1 MTIDLILAVVAGVAI
16 GVLIALFVDAQ
27 TLVRR
32 VQEANADKQKAR
44 ADLQKAQIQHRA
56 AQEKL
61 QIAQTEMETA
71 VAEHTQLEE
80 TVARQLQ
87 EIEAGRQQL
96 QTSIATNEA
105 LKENAQEA
113 QERLEELDGLRLM
126 AEEKLR
132 VAETENGRL
141 ISEAQLLEAEIVLQQ
156 EKAET
161 LAAQAAALPILEQ
174 KLIAS
179 DAALV
184 ALEAEKDTA
193 VNQLEQAELTSAEQS
208 AKIASLSQQLGQVK
222 LVQQQLTVTEEKLQT
237 ADAHLQKLQ
246 TKMEDVQT
254 KMSYSGKNQLQLIR
268 GIGPTYARR
277 LNEFGIQTF
286 ADLAECDEDQVVKI
300 IKKKYWQAVNISD
313 WLDEAK
319 ALAASLNE
327 DN

>member
-1 MTIDLILAVVAGVAI
+1 MSRMSTIRLLPRSRALLCVMAFGLAVAPLAC
-16 GVLIALFVDAQ
+16 
-27 TLVRR
+27 
-32 VQEANADKQKAR
+32 
-44 ADLQKAQIQHRA
+44 
-56 AQEKL
+56 
-61 QIAQTEMETA
+61 
-71 VAEHTQLEE
+71 
-80 TVARQLQ
+80 
-87 EIEAGRQQL
+87 
-96 QTSIATNEA
+96 
-105 LKENAQEA
+105 
-113 QERLEELDGLRLM
+113 DGG
-126 AEEKLR
+126 K
-132 VAETENGRL
+132 
-141 ISEAQLLEAEIVLQQ
+141 
-156 EKAET
+156 KAET
-161 LAAQAAALPILEQ
+161 KTETKTAETKTETKQAETKEADAKQKLAAQAAALPKLEQ

-208 AKIASLSQQLGQVK
+208 AKIAALSQQLGQVK

-277 LNEFGIQTF
+277 LNEFGIQTL